1 MWLCSSEFI
10 TCHGNYQDK
19 RSSTKC
25 TINCLFCYFL
35 FLYCL
40 LRFMLIAYACRDSL
54 FICVNAAW
62 LGLWMHFPSRLYYF
76 VSPPGWRTLS
86 SSFGGKRKSSS
97 IFIKEACLVMLKCS
111 AHTHTFLLIEMSA
124 FYFKF
129 DPFIYTFFICI
140 ISSGSW
146 HHTLGIPALAYNST
160 VRTFG

>member
-1 MWLCSSEFI
+1 METIKIKGAAQNALLTVYFVIFYFYTVYYDSCWLHMHAEIRCNL
-10 TCHGNYQDK
+10 C
-19 RSSTKC
+19 KC
-25 TINCLFCYFL
+25 CMVRVMNAFSFPSVLFC
-35 FLYCL
+35 
-40 LRFMLIAYACRDSL
+40 ISL
-54 FICVNAAW
+54 
-62 LGLWMHFPSRLYYF
+62 
-76 VSPPGWRTLS
+76 PGWRTLS